1 MSIRRYAGLAF
12 TSAAIVLG
20 GYGIMILVTPTD
32 QQIKAVMPLS
42 FILVLTAANDAR
54 AAEKI

>member
-1 MSIRRYAGLAF
+1 MSIRRYTGLVA

-32 QQIKAVMPLS
+32 EQVKAVPLPPHH
-42 FILVLTAANDAR
+42 LLTENS
-54 AAEKI
+54 E